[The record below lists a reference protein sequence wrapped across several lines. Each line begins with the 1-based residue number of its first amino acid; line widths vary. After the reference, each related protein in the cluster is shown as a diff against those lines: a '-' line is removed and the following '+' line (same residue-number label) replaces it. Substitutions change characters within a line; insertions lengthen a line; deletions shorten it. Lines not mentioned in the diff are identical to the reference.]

1 VTQHQSLEEFYLTF
15 ALEKDVIT
23 SLKELDLG
31 EFIPELEQFMIE
43 HKKYEQT
50 KKDEKEKDRIKKLH
64 SEATSQTP
72 GNKKGIRGA
81 DGKYAYAPLED
92 DKNDTDD
99 EDDMKE
105 EPLAFQIVDAISAKH
120 GIHGEECGDEN
131 AAKRRKL
138 DHDEE
143 SSGWWFIIADIAF
156 GITNKN
162 TYLHLTSQLRRRW
175 LECWTILV
183 RSHSNFYGTDTLTK
197 GDIDSFFKGARL
209 GANDELV
216 FSFKLV
222 SDDPVLSICGDSR
235 KLGADGRDL
244 LWTGPIVGFG
254 DVAMDGVNVSFKIS
268 WGEGVVDA
276 VWVGESDTFAKWMVG
291 LFVGD
296 SLPSW
301 VLVCVEFE

>member
-1 VTQHQSLEEFYLTF
+1 MF
-15 ALEKDVIT
+15 ALEKDIIT

-64 SEATSQTP
+64 SEATIQTP

-81 DGKYAYAPLED
+81 DGKYAHAPHEG

-120 GIHGEECGDEN
+120 GIDGEECGDEN

-143 SSGWWFIIADIAF
+143 SSD
-156 GITNKN
+156 
-162 TYLHLTSQLRRRW
+162 
-175 LECWTILV
+175 
-183 RSHSNFYGTDTLTK
+183 
-197 GDIDSFFKGARL
+197 
-209 GANDELV
+209 
-216 FSFKLV
+216 
-222 SDDPVLSICGDSR
+222 
-235 KLGADGRDL
+235 
-244 LWTGPIVGFG
+244 
-254 DVAMDGVNVSFKIS
+254 
-268 WGEGVVDA
+268 
-276 VWVGESDTFAKWMVG
+276 
-291 LFVGD
+291 
-296 SLPSW
+296 
-301 VLVCVEFE
+301 